1 MERPIVPPPEP
12 ASRTAAA
19 PAEPAADATLSGLEQ
34 RLDRLIATRLE
45 TAETHRLEG
54 ERQARIERFAAA
66 HPDFAQL
73 KAAGVLDA
81 LRADNP
87 ILDDVG
93 AYLVHSLET
102 ERRETAQT
110 VEKARQDAAAAAEA
124 ALLERM
130 TFARVCPVAPLPGSD
145 APLEPGWHEAV
156 AGQPL
161 PGLSAIWAGRD
172 GLYLGRGNGQV
183 GRLTAAVFP
192 EASRAAA
199 VTTANR
205 YRLILQP

>member
-130 TFARVCPVAPLPGSD
+130 KTKRLAATLDTAMGGPGRGQAADPELVAPQRFG
-145 APLEPGWHEAV
+145 
-156 AGQPL
+156 
-161 PGLSAIWAGRD
+161 GLTS
-172 GLYLGRGNGQV
+172 V
-183 GRLTAAVFP
+183 LTARL
-192 EASRAAA
+192 EARRKNAG
-199 VTTANR
+199 N
-205 YRLILQP
+205 